1 LSEGRKFH
9 LKLPDPVFSF
19 NEQVEIDWWHLWH
32 HEGRRARHGAA
43 MMSPDYSHWHGLYE
57 VALNF
62 YFHLIPHASQAV
74 AHKNDTGLT
83 QRWEK
88 LKDSILSRQEHKWQK
103 GLPQEELRKIVEF
116 YKERYGKNE
125 N

>member
-1 LSEGRKFH
+1 
-9 LKLPDPVFSF
+9 
-19 NEQVEIDWWHLWH
+19 
-32 HEGRRARHGAA
+32 
-43 MMSPDYSHWHGLYE
+43 MSPDYSHWHGLYE